1 VAPVSL
7 LTFLGRRQRRQPLA
21 EAGSAGL
28 EPKAARDVRARLASK
43 NPNKLRELREAL
55 PGWELELLDADGYPP
70 EDGET
75 YRDNARIKARFG
87 RKVAPP
93 DEWVLGEDS
102 GIEVDALDGGPGPE
116 SARWAKGREAEK
128 LLEVLGDAEN
138 RRAHYVCELVAI
150 APDGRELEG
159 RGELHGTIARELRG
173 TAGFGF
179 DPVFVPDGEAKTV
192 AELGD
197 EVKRRI
203 SHRARAARAL
213 ASVVA
218 EQD

>member
-1 VAPVSL
+1 VAPV
-7 LTFLGRRQRRQPLA
+7 
-21 EAGSAGL
+21 
-28 EPKAARDVRARLASK
+28 KARLASK
-43 NPNKLRELREAL
+43 NPKKLRELRAAL
-55 PGWELELLDADGYPP
+55 PGWEIDLLDADDYPS

-75 YRDNARIKARFG
+75 YRDNATIKARFG
-87 RKVAPP
+87 RTVAPA
-93 DEWVLGEDS
+93 DAWVLGEDS
-102 GIEVDALDGGPGPE
+102 GIEVDALRGGPGPE

-128 LLEVLGDAEN
+128 LLEVLGDAED

-150 APDGRELEG
+150 APDGRELEA

-179 DPVFVPDGEAKTV
+179 DPVFVPEGERLTV

-197 EVKRRI
+197 EVKATI

-213 ASVVA
+213 AA
-218 EQD
+218 KLEA

>member
-1 VAPVSL
+1 MAS
-7 LTFLGRRQRRQPLA
+7 
-21 EAGSAGL
+21 
-28 EPKAARDVRARLASK
+28 VRARLASK

-55 PGWELELLDADGYPP
+55 PGWELEPLEADEYPP

-75 YRDNARIKARFG
+75 YLDNARIKARFG
-87 RKVAPP
+87 RTVAPP
-93 DEWVLGEDS
+93 DAWVLGEDS
-102 GIEVDALDGGPGPE
+102 GIEVDALRGGPGPE

-128 LLEVLGDAEN
+128 LLEAIGDAED

-150 APDGRELEG
+150 APDGAELEA

-179 DPVFVPDGEAKTV
+179 DPVFVPEGETQTV

-197 EVKRRI
+197 DVKASI

-213 ASVVA
+213 ATKL
-218 EQD
+218 EP